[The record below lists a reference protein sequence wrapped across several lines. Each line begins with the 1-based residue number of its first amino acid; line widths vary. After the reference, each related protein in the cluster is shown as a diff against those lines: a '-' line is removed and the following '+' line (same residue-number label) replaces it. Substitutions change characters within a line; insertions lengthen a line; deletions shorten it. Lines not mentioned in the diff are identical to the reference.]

1 MFHFRLRSKAPAQ
14 QKPRTPVLRSLN
26 IGINYTGK
34 PYDLLGCIKDALNMK
49 TFLTGKGYNCVA
61 MTDYTAVKPTK
72 ANILRALT
80 QMLTLAQPGDKCFFT
95 YSGHGTNTRDR
106 SGDEVD
112 GKDEAIFTLDAQLLT
127 DDEFRAVLN
136 QSLKAGVEL
145 IALFDSCYSGTVLD
159 LRYTYSPNS
168 VNTRVPET
176 KGHVVMI
183 SGCLDSETSAENFI
197 NGSWQGAMTSSFL
210 HCVKTSTNAVEL
222 VGAMQTYLKT
232 NGYKQRPLL
241 SSGKPLGIGSTF
253 VETARK
259 LAIEDFLKP
268 TV

>member
-1 MFHFRLRSKAPAQ
+1 MH
-14 QKPRTPVLRSLN
+14 
-26 IGINYTGK
+26 
-34 PYDLLGCIKDALNMK
+34 
-49 TFLTGKGYNCVA
+49 TFLTGKGYSCVA
-61 MTDYTAVKPTK
+61 MTDNTSVKPTK
-72 ANILRALT
+72 ANILKALA

-112 GKDEAIFTLDAQLLT
+112 GKDETIFTLDSQLLT

-145 IALFDSCYSGTVLD
+145 LALFDSCYSGTVLD

-176 KGHVVMI
+176 KGSVVMI
-183 SGCLDSETSAENFI
+183 SGCRDSETSAENFI

-210 HCVKTSTNAVEL
+210 HCVKTSTNAMAL

-232 NGYKQRPLL
+232 NGYQQRPLL
-241 SSGKPLGIGSTF
+241 SSGKPLGNQYRF
-253 VETARK
+253 V
-259 LAIEDFLKP
+259 
-268 TV
+268 